1 MSQLP
6 ANNRAPF
13 IPGPLAWW
21 IRVIA
26 AVSGTTLLVLGVIA
40 TFVADNDVASTGLA
54 AFGIVLL
61 LFALLGDRI
70 SSLRVGNVEVQLLY
84 AQLLKAKGEIAAYE
98 GDVET
103 GNELREQAA
112 EIALQASSRA
122 APLARASAD
131 TVPASVSADYEALRL
146 QEAPGPKR
154 TAAMERLIARARR
167 EVKDGRYSK
176 ADVEKLAA
184 GDEGQRVE
192 ALALIQERP
201 EWGALDFVL
210 DAIEH
215 SRSAF
220 EQYHALK
227 AAEAMLNGLNEEE
240 RRRLAEVCRSAPFLD
255 TPSDRRALRDRL
267 LQRLGG

>member
-1 MSQLP
+1 LTQLP
-6 ANNRAPF
+6 AKDAASF
-13 IPGPLAWW
+13 IPGPLSWW

-26 AVSGTTLLVLGVIA
+26 ALGGTTLLVLGVVA

-70 SSLRVGNVEVQLLY
+70 SSLRLGNVEVQLLY
-84 AQLLKAKGEIAAYE
+84 AHLLKAKGDIAVAE

-103 GNELREQAA
+103 GTKLREQAA

-122 APLARASAD
+122 AALPEATMDAP
-131 TVPASVSADYEALRL
+131 TTPVSSDYEALRL
-146 QEAPGPKR
+146 QQAPGPKR

-167 EVKDGRYSK
+167 DAKEGRYSK

-184 GDEGQRVE
+184 GDDGERVE
-192 ALALIQERP
+192 ALAVIQERP
-201 EWGALDFVL
+201 EWGPLDFVIS
-210 DAIEH
+210 AIEH

-227 AAEAMLNGLNEEE
+227 AAEAMLNGLNENE
-240 RRRLAEVCRSAPFLD
+240 RRRLADVCRSAPFLD

-267 LQRLGG
+267 LERLGG